1 MTTPAP
7 EPEERPSIGTLLGE
21 ISQDISTLMRQE
33 VALAKAE
40 LTESAKRAGRGAGML
55 SGAAVAGYLALLFLS
70 IAAWWGLGA
79 LINRGWSA
87 VVVAVVWAIVAA
99 VLASRGRTEI
109 REVSG
114 VPQTAD
120 TLKKIPSAI
129 RGHEEENR

>member
-1 MTTPAP
+1 MTTPDP
-7 EPEERPSIGTLLGE
+7 DERPSLGTLLGE

-40 LTESAKRAGRGAGML
+40 LTQSAKQAGRGAGMF
-55 SGAAVAGYLALLFLS
+55 SGAAVAGYLAVLFLS

-87 VVVAVVWAIVAA
+87 VVVAVVWGIVAA
-99 VLASRGRTEI
+99 VLAMRGRKEI
-109 REVSG
+109 KEVSG
-114 VPQTAD
+114 APQTAD
-120 TLKKIPSAI
+120 SLKKIPPAL